1 MECQKDRPYPLL
13 IRLLM
18 RSPFNFS
25 NKLGRFIIF
34 PFRFPKEASIHA
46 GRCFSVSAAPRENA
60 VYCKPKT
67 TEMYFPKTNFLLL
80 LLACCWAC
88 GEPASAPTTS
98 AEQPNPTNMNM
109 TYDDYPVYVG
119 QDLGLRYRPEASDF
133 RLWAP
138 SAEAV
143 RLQLYET
150 ATGGTTLSSHPLEKA
165 PQGLWKLQLPG
176 DQLAKYYTFQVQI
189 AGEWLAEVPDPY
201 AVAVGTNGQRAM
213 VVDLAQTN
221 PPGWEKDQRP
231 PLAHPT
237 DIVLYELH
245 VRDLSL
251 HDNSGIQNQGKFL
264 GLTERGTQN
273 PSGQATGLDHI
284 LDLGVTH
291 VHLLPSFDYLS
302 VDESR
307 LDEPQ
312 FNWGYDPQN
321 YNIPEG
327 SYSTDPADGRV
338 RIREFKQMVQ
348 TLHEN
353 GLRVILD
360 VVYNHTGITE
370 GSNFNQLVPGY
381 YYRQDTSGGFSN
393 ASACG
398 NETASDRDMMR
409 KFMLESVEYWVREYH
424 IDGFR
429 FDLMGIHDIETMN
442 RISER
447 LAAID
452 STIFVYGEGW
462 TAGASP
468 LPAERQ
474 ALKRNTRHLQSVA
487 AFSDDLRDGLK
498 GSVFE
503 HRERGF
509 VSGQE
514 GRDESIKFGIVAATE
529 HPQID
534 YPAVNYSDAY
544 WAPQP
549 SQCINYVSCHDNHTL
564 LDRLMISN
572 PEADEAEL
580 IRMHT
585 LAQTIVLTS
594 QGVPFL
600 HAGTELLRTK
610 EGEENSYKS
619 PDTINRLDWS
629 RRDRYAGVF
638 DYYRQLI
645 QLRKNHPAFRMRST
659 PMIQQHLE
667 FLDLAEPQL
676 VGYTIRDHANGDD
689 WSDILVLFNGR
700 AEARK
705 VPIPTGPWT
714 VVLQENAVNEA
725 GLARVTAAELELPR
739 QSAMI
744 LMKR

>member
-1 MECQKDRPYPLL
+1 MYIPKMLNLL
-13 IRLLM
+13 
-18 RSPFNFS
+18 
-25 NKLGRFIIF
+25 
-34 PFRFPKEASIHA
+34 
-46 GRCFSVSAAPRENA
+46 V
-60 VYCKPKT
+60 
-67 TEMYFPKTNFLLL
+67 LLL
-80 LLACCWAC
+80 VLTCWSC
-88 GEPASAPTTS
+88 GENTATS
-98 AEQPNPTNMNM
+98 TEQPDQQNSKAMNAA
-109 TYDDYPVYVG
+109 YDDYPVYVG
-119 QDLGLRYRPEASDF
+119 TDLGLSYSPTASNF

-138 SAEAV
+138 SADAV
-143 RLQLYET
+143 RLHLYDQDLGAQAS
-150 ATGGTTLSSHPLEKA
+150 ATHDMEKA
-165 PQGLWKLQLPG
+165 PQGLWKFKLPD
-176 DQLAKYYTFQVQI
+176 DQLGKYYAFQVQVE
-189 AGEWLAEVPDPY
+189 GQWLEEVPDPY
-201 AVAVGTNGQRAM
+201 AVAVGTNGKRAM

-221 PPGWEKDQRP
+221 PAGWEQDQRP
-231 PLAHPT
+231 ALAHPT

-245 VRDLSL
+245 IRDLSL
-251 HDNSGIQNQGKFL
+251 HENSGIENKGKFL
-264 GLTERGTQN
+264 GLAERGTKS
-273 PSGQATGLDHI
+273 PSGKATGLDHI
-284 LDLGVTH
+284 KDLGVTH
-291 VHLLPSFDYLS
+291 VHLLPSFDYMS

-327 SYSTDPADGRV
+327 SYSTNPADGNV
-338 RIREFKQMVQ
+338 RIREFKEMVK

-353 GLRVILD
+353 GLRVVLD
-360 VVYNHTGITE
+360 VVYNHTGVTE

-381 YYRQDTSGGFSN
+381 YYRQDTTGGFSN

-409 KFMLESVEYWVREYH
+409 KYMLESVEYWVKEYH

-429 FDLMGIHDIETMN
+429 FDLMGIHDVETMN
-442 RISER
+442 MISDR

-452 STIFVYGEGW
+452 PTIFVYGEGW

-468 LPAERQ
+468 LPVERQ
-474 ALKRNTRHLQSVA
+474 ALKRNTTQLKAVA

-503 HRERGF
+503 HKEQGF
-509 VSGQE
+509 VSGQT
-514 GRDESIKFGIVAATE
+514 GREESIKFGVVAATQ

-580 IRMHT
+580 MRMHT

-600 HAGTELLRTK
+600 HAGTEMLRTK
-610 EGEENSYKS
+610 DGEENSYKS
-619 PDTINRLDWS
+619 PDAINRIDWS
-629 RRDRYAGVF
+629 RKDKYENVF
-638 DYYRQLI
+638 NYYRSLI
-645 QLRKNHPAFRMRST
+645 ALRKNHPAFRMPT
-659 PMIQQHLE
+659 TAMIREHLR
-667 FLDLAEPQL
+667 FLELSEPQL
-676 VGYTIRDHANGDD
+676 VGYTLNGNANGDD
-689 WSDILVLFNGR
+689 WKDILVLLNGNTS
-700 AEARK
+700 AKK
-705 VPIPTGPWT
+705 VAVPQGTWT
-714 VVLQENAVNEA
+714 VVVKSGQVDEK
-725 GLARVTAAELELPR
+725 GLGTVSASEVEVPQ

-744 LMKR
+744 LMKGS